1 MVAVVVVV
9 VGAKLRATGRR
20 AASALKADRRPA
32 ILHAKSREQGP
43 DPLVYTR
50 GNQYFRGRS

>member
-1 MVAVVVVV
+1 MVVV
-9 VGAKLRATGRR
+9 VGAKLRATGR
-20 AASALKADRRPA
+20 AASALKDDRRPA
-32 ILHAKSREQGP
+32 ILHAKSREKGP